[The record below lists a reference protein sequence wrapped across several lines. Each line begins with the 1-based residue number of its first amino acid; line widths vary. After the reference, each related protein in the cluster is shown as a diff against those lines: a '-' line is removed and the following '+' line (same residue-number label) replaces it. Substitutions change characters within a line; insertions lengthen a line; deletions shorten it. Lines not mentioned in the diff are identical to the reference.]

1 MKKIQKKLKENNSE
15 LIESFIELQ
24 DQSENYEIWV
34 PYFHQGI
41 VGFIDLVIKNENET
55 SLFKFIKKT
64 KNIEEAIKSLK
75 LEQSVYPKSQSTHS
89 KTIHSYLVIE
99 DREKNRKDILTREKL
114 VKNQPFELLFL
125 DRERKRIESI
135 FELRD
140 NLPRLFQTKNIR
152 LEESALD
159 TLTINPN
166 HSEIERGLLNLE
178 DPPQVI
184 TKRFVRKMQRYL
196 KLNKKPPK
204 NVEKLKQSK
213 RNQKETYPTNTSKDD
228 LKNTHRS

>member
-1 MKKIQKKLKENNSE
+1 MKKIQKKLKKNNSE

-159 TLTINPN
+159 ALTINPN

-213 RNQKETYPTNTSKDD
+213 RDQKETYPTNTSKDD

>member
-1 MKKIQKKLKENNSE
+1 MKKIQKKLKKNNSE
-15 LIESFIELQ
+15 LIESFIDLQ

-75 LEQSVYPKSQSTHS
+75 LEHSVYPKSQSVPS
-89 KTIHSYLVIE
+89 KTLTSYLVIE
-99 DREKNRKDILTREKL
+99 DREKNRKDILSRKKL
-114 VKNQPFELLFL
+114 IENQPFELLFL
-125 DRERKRIESI
+125 DKKRKRIESI

-140 NLPRLFQTKNIR
+140 NLPRLFQTENIR

-159 TLTINPN
+159 ALAINPN
-166 HSEIERGLLNLE
+166 HSQIERGILNLE
-178 DPPQVI
+178 DPPKII

-204 NVEKLKQSK
+204 NVEKLKQPKSK
-213 RNQKETYPTNTSKDD
+213 QDPPYPTSPSQDD
-228 LKNTHRS
+228 LKNTQKS